1 MLRFVPADECDEDA
15 ALEGDGESVA
25 LVALGLLV
33 LVAGSVVRAAP
44 GRADRVRSLHALPLF
59 WPSLPDPLLLVE
71 KPRESPRLGA
81 LRSFRI
87 SETRR

>member
-1 MLRFVPADECDEDA
+1 MPADECDEDA

-33 LVAGSVVRAAP
+33 LVAGSVVVFARLLEERTAC
-44 GRADRVRSLHALPLF
+44 GRCTRCRRCGIPSRTRLF
-59 WPSLPDPLLLVE
+59 LVE

-81 LRSFRI
+81 LRSFWL